1 MVTNGTV
8 LPNRLLTFQ
17 GDPNASIPTV
27 QPVISRPMFAA
38 YVPQSCVTFISQ
50 AAMDAGIPAKYGL
63 KKRVEVV
70 KGTRN
75 IGKRD
80 MKFND
85 ATPKMHVDPESYEV
99 SADGMMCTC
108 EPAVELPL
116 TQGYFL
122 F

>member
-1 MVTNGTV
+1 
-8 LPNRLLTFQ
+8 
-17 GDPNASIPTV
+17 
-27 QPVISRPMFAA
+27 MFAA
-38 YVPQSCVTFISQ
+38 YVPQSSVTFVSQ
-50 AAMDAGIPAKYGL
+50 AAMDAGVPARYGL

-99 SADGMMCTC
+99 SADGVLCQC
-108 EPAVELPL
+108 EPASELPL

>member
-1 MVTNGTV
+1 
-8 LPNRLLTFQ
+8 
-17 GDPNASIPTV
+17 
-27 QPVISRPMFAA
+27 MFASF
-38 YVPQSCVTFISQ
+38 VPQSCVTFVSQ
-50 AAMDAGIPAKYGL
+50 ASFDLGVATLYGL
-63 KKRVEVV
+63 KKKIEVV

-80 MKFND
+80 MKYND

-99 SADGMMCTC
+99 SADGVVCKC
-108 EPAVELPL
+108 EPAAELPL